1 MSSSV
6 VVSVPVTLSV
16 ALSSDPSSLIPTPA
30 SPYPPC
36 CLPAL
41 TSAPDFW
48 TDAYASAARQQL
60 APRTV
65 LIETK
70 SVANRNPS
78 KGLNEDRIGLWRE
91 GDGDSV
97 EASGAWCVTVC
108 DGHGGSDCAE

>member
-1 MSSSV
+1 M
-6 VVSVPVTLSV
+6 VVSVPVSLSV
-16 ALSSDPSSLIPTPA
+16 ALSCDPLSLLPTSA

-41 TSAPDFW
+41 ASASDFW
-48 TDAYASAARQQL
+48 SDAYTTAARQQH

-65 LIETK
+65 LIESK